1 MQRGFHSGPN
11 SLSANRRRTKKYA
24 RLVACA
30 IVIIGAAVACAQ
42 PWFGG
47 QSRPGGSD
55 PPNSV
60 RYLGV
65 YEPDA
70 PGSYAGIDQFAQN
83 IGMQPN
89 IVSYYSSLTEPFQ
102 VGFARSA
109 AKHGAIVLDQIGG
122 VNVSLESITGGQ
134 YDSYLRS
141 YAAAVKAFGSQVILS
156 FDHEM
161 NGSWYSW
168 GYQHASPAAFVA
180 AWRHIVNIFR
190 QEGASNVTW
199 LWTVNI
205 INTFNNVIPDPVA
218 WWPGSSYVN
227 WVGIDGYYYTTKW
240 TFDSLFGPTITEIR
254 EKTGDP
260 ILISETGAA
269 SAADQAA
276 KINELFNGVHT
287 YGLLG
292 FLWFDMNGETAIMN
306 WRISNP
312 AAWAAYRKDVKSFM
326 SPQQGS
332 AGG

>member
-1 MQRGFHSGPN
+1 M
-11 SLSANRRRTKKYA
+11 
-24 RLVACA
+24 
-30 IVIIGAAVACAQ
+30 
-42 PWFGG
+42 
-47 QSRPGGSD
+47 
-55 PPNSV
+55 
-60 RYLGV
+60 
-65 YEPDA
+65 
-70 PGSYAGIDQFAQN
+70 SYG
-83 IGMQPN
+83 
-89 IVSYYSSLTEPFQ
+89 
-102 VGFARSA
+102 
-109 AKHGAIVLDQIGG
+109 H
-122 VNVSLESITGGQ
+122 
-134 YDSYLRS
+134 
-141 YAAAVKAFGSQVILS
+141 
-156 FDHEM
+156 
-161 NGSWYSW
+161 
-168 GYQHASPAAFVA
+168 
-180 AWRHIVNIFR
+180 
-190 QEGASNVTW
+190 
-199 LWTVNI
+199 